1 MSTSRQDVE
10 APAARHL
17 APVRAIVLVGFM
29 GAGKTC
35 VGREL
40 GRRLG
45 WPFVDLDDRVQA
57 REKRTI
63 AEIFRASGEAE
74 FRRAEH
80 DALDELLKEIE
91 SGPMVI
97 AVGGGAFT
105 QPENT
110 SLLDACL
117 ATTVFLDA
125 SADELWRRCGDDPTE
140 RPLRRDEQ
148 VFRQLYES
156 RRPRYL
162 RAQFHVDTAGKK
174 VSQIAT
180 EIAHSLGLK
189 QRSAG
194 EEQALARRAPGE
206 GEPGAGEDG
215 VEDGQP

>member
-1 MSTSRQDVE
+1 MKSSRQDME
-10 APAARHL
+10 APAERRA
-17 APVRAIVLVGFM
+17 AAVCAIVLVGFM
-29 GAGKTC
+29 GAGKTS

-57 REKRTI
+57 RETRTI
-63 AEIFRASGEAE
+63 AEIFEASGEAE

-80 DALDELLKEIE
+80 DALEELLKEVE
-91 SGPMVI
+91 HGPRVI
-97 AVGGGAFT
+97 AVGGGAFA
-105 QPENT
+105 QPENA
-110 SLLDACL
+110 SLLDATM

-125 SADELWRRCGDDPTE
+125 SADELWKRCGDDPTE

-162 RAQFHVDTAGKK
+162 RAQVRVDTAGKE
-174 VSQIAT
+174 VGHIAK
-180 EIAHSLGLK
+180 EIAISLGLK

-194 EEQALARRAPGE
+194 EEK
-206 GEPGAGEDG
+206 
-215 VEDGQP
+215 

>member
-1 MSTSRQDVE
+1 MKSSPQDME
-10 APAARHL
+10 ARPDRREAA
-17 APVRAIVLVGFM
+17 VCAIVLVGFM
-29 GAGKTC
+29 GAGKTS

-63 AEIFRASGEAE
+63 AEIFEASGEAE
-74 FRRAEH
+74 FRCAEH
-80 DALDELLKEIE
+80 DALEELLKEVE
-91 SGPMVI
+91 NGPRVI
-97 AVGGGAFT
+97 AVGGGAFA
-105 QPENT
+105 QPENS
-110 SLLDACL
+110 SLLEASM

-125 SADELWRRCGDDPTE
+125 SADELWKRCGDDPTE

-162 RAQFHVDTAGKK
+162 RAQVRVDTAGKEVGHIAK
-174 VSQIAT
+174 EIAT
-180 EIAHSLGLK
+180 SLGLK

-194 EEQALARRAPGE
+194 EEK
-206 GEPGAGEDG
+206 
-215 VEDGQP
+215 

>member
-1 MSTSRQDVE
+1 MKTSRQDVE
-10 APAARHL
+10 APAPQRET
-17 APVRAIVLVGFM
+17 PVRVIVLVGFM
-29 GAGKTC
+29 GAGKTS

-45 WPFVDLDDRVQA
+45 WPFVDLDDRVQL

-63 AEIFRASGEAE
+63 AEIFRISGEAA

-80 DALDELLKEIE
+80 AALEELLKKIE
-91 SGPMVI
+91 NEPIVV
-97 AVGGGAFT
+97 AVGGGAFA

-110 SLLDACL
+110 SLLQACL

-148 VFRQLYES
+148 VFRQLYET

-162 RAQFHVDTAGKK
+162 LAQFHVNTVGKA
-174 VSQIAT
+174 VDDIAH
-180 EIAHSLGLK
+180 EIASSLGLK
-189 QRSAG
+189 QQSASQ
-194 EEQALARRAPGE
+194 EK
-206 GEPGAGEDG
+206 
-215 VEDGQP
+215 

>member
-1 MSTSRQDVE
+1 MKSSRQDME
-10 APAARHL
+10 APTDRREAA
-17 APVRAIVLVGFM
+17 VCAIVLVGFM
-29 GAGKTC
+29 GAGKTS

-63 AEIFRASGEAE
+63 AEIFEASGEAE

-80 DALDELLKEIE
+80 DALEELLKEVE
-91 SGPMVI
+91 TGPRVI
-97 AVGGGAFT
+97 AVGGGAFA

-110 SLLDACL
+110 SLLDATM

-125 SADELWRRCGDDPTE
+125 PADELWKRCGDDPTE

-162 RAQFHVDTAGKK
+162 QAQVHVDTAGKEVGHIAK
-174 VSQIAT
+174 EIAT
-180 EIAHSLGLK
+180 SLGLK

-194 EEQALARRAPGE
+194 EEK
-206 GEPGAGEDG
+206 
-215 VEDGQP
+215 

>member
-1 MSTSRQDVE
+1 MIYATRDAAIMKSSRQDMD
-10 APAARHL
+10 APADRREAV
-17 APVRAIVLVGFM
+17 ACGIVLVGFM
-29 GAGKTC
+29 GAGKTS

-40 GRRLG
+40 SRRLG

-57 REKRTI
+57 REKRSI
-63 AEIFRASGEAE
+63 AEIFRDWGEAE

-80 DALDELLKEIE
+80 DALAELLREVE
-91 SGPMVI
+91 SGPRVI
-97 AVGGGAFT
+97 AVGGGAFA

-125 SADELWRRCGDDPTE
+125 SADELWRRCGDDATE

-194 EEQALARRAPGE
+194 EEK
-206 GEPGAGEDG
+206 
-215 VEDGQP
+215 

>member
-1 MSTSRQDVE
+1 MKSSRQDVD
-10 APAARHL
+10 APANRREA
-17 APVRAIVLVGFM
+17 AVCAIVLVGFM
-29 GAGKTC
+29 GAGKTS

-45 WPFVDLDDRVQA
+45 WPFVDLDDRVQS

-63 AEIFRASGEAE
+63 AEIFRVSGEVE

-80 DALDELLKEIE
+80 NALAELLKELE
-91 SGPMVI
+91 SGPRVI
-97 AVGGGAFT
+97 AVGGGAFA

-110 SLLDACL
+110 SLLDANV

-125 SADELWRRCGDDPTE
+125 SADELWKRCGDDPTE
-140 RPLRRDEQ
+140 RPLRRDEK

-162 RAQFHVDTAGKK
+162 RAQFHIDTAGKE
-174 VSQIAT
+174 VSQIAK

-189 QRSAG
+189 VPAG
-194 EEQALARRAPGE
+194 EEK
-206 GEPGAGEDG
+206 
-215 VEDGQP
+215 